1 MDEFRWRT
9 AWALLRIAVCLAV
22 VVAGSRRRLPLEL
35 SLTAAGGLAALLS
48 GLSLREWG
56 GIVLQTLGSEEL
68 WAMLCAVT
76 GILVLSGLMDKSGQS
91 RRLVA
96 GVERVVGSVRIRLV
110 LFPALLGLLPM
121 PGGAVFSCPMV
132 QETARGSAFSGVDK
146 SLINYWFRHVWEL
159 IWPLYP
165 GLVLYCGLAEIGPL
179 DALRLNWPMWAAS
192 LIAGWALLLRRL
204 PAGSTGIDESAEAAC
219 ENPSNAARVSL
230 LREALPLLAGLG
242 GAFALRAAV
251 PNLASGFAFGPAF
264 GVGALICLMLN
275 RCSPAEACTAT
286 FTRRNFGILLLV
298 AAVFVFKNL
307 LGPSGI
313 MDDLG
318 GLARSSVTLML
329 ACTLLPL
336 LAGLLTGLLTALVG
350 IAFPLLTALLHQA
363 DLWADRLPWLTL
375 ALMFG
380 HIGQMLSPV
389 HVCLVATCRF
399 FEVGPGGVM
408 RRLIL
413 PCLILACAA
422 TVWFGVL
429 TVPG

>member
-1 MDEFRWRT
+1 MDELQWRT
-9 AWALLRIAVCLAV
+9 AWALLRIAACLAI

-35 SLTAAGGLAALLS
+35 SLTAAGAAAALLS
-48 GLSLREWG
+48 GLGPAAWG
-56 GIVLQTLGSEEL
+56 RIVLHTFGSEEL
-68 WAMLCAVT
+68 WAMLCAVA
-76 GILVLSGLMDKSGQS
+76 GILLLSGLMDKSGQS

-132 QETARGSAFSGVDK
+132 QETARGAALSAEDK

-165 GLVLYCGLAEIGPL
+165 GLVLYCGLAEIGPF
-179 DALRLNWPMWAAS
+179 DALLYNWPMWAAS
-192 LIAGWALLLRRL
+192 LIAGRMVLHRL
-204 PAGSTGIDESAEAAC
+204 PAGNGTAC
-219 ENPSNAARVSL
+219 DVASKTEKTFL
-230 LREALPLLAGLG
+230 LREGLPLLIGLG
-242 GAFALRAAV
+242 GAFALRAAA
-251 PNLASGFAFGPAF
+251 PDLAPGFAFGPGF
-264 GVGALICLMLN
+264 GVGALVCLFLN
-275 RCSPAEACTAT
+275 RCSPADLRAAA
-286 FTRRNFGILLLV
+286 FTRRNLGILLLV
-298 AAVFVFKNL
+298 AAVFVFKNV

-318 GLARSSVTLML
+318 GLARNSVTLML

-336 LAGLLTGLLTALVG
+336 LAGLLTGLLAALVG

-399 FEVGPGGVM
+399 FEVGLSGVM

-413 PCLILACAA
+413 PCLILAFAA
-422 TVWFGVL
+422 TAWFMVL
-429 TVPG
+429 RML